1 MILLAWLVPGLG
13 VTDMWY
19 SLDNLSDI
27 GISLIFFF
35 YGIKLSPRQVMEG
48 LNNYKLHFLVQFST
62 FVLFPIIVILFLPFI
77 HTEEA
82 HLLWL
87 AVFFLAALP
96 STVSSSVVM
105 VSMAK
110 GNVAG
115 SIFNASI
122 SGLIGI
128 IATPLWMGLFMSGES
143 GGFSFVDSLISLII
157 KILLPVIVGLFF
169 HKYLGKLANDNSKL
183 LSWFDK
189 SIILAIVY
197 KSFSSSFESGLFN
210 QIGILDLSLLFVA
223 IVVLFVVVYMT
234 IDFVARKLNF
244 NREDRITAVFNGSK
258 KSLVHG
264 TVMSKVL
271 FSNMATQGIFIIPI
285 MIYHALQLVVIS
297 FIAQKMSKEVDV

>member
-1 MILLAWLVPGLG
+1 
-13 VTDMWY
+13 
-19 SLDNLSDI
+19 
-27 GISLIFFF
+27 
-35 YGIKLSPRQVMEG
+35 
-48 LNNYKLHFLVQFST
+48 
-62 FVLFPIIVILFLPFI
+62 
-77 HTEEA
+77 
-82 HLLWL
+82 
-87 AVFFLAALP
+87 
-96 STVSSSVVM
+96 
-105 VSMAK
+105 
-110 GNVAG
+110 
-115 SIFNASI
+115 
-122 SGLIGI
+122 
-128 IATPLWMGLFMSGES
+128 MSGES
-143 GGFSFVDSLISLII
+143 GGFSFIDSLVSLII

-223 IVVLFVVVYMT
+223 IVVLFVVVYMS